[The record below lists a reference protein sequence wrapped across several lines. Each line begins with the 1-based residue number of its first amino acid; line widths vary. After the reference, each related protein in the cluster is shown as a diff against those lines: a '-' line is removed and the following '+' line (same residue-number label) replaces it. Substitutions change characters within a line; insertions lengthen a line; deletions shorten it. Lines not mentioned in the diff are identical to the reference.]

1 MSNNHPIDSHNATSG
16 GKMSEARY
24 LDDHYEA
31 TKVDYEQMLRSVGI
45 EKGWN
50 VLDAGGGG
58 GSYLR
63 LLTELVGDSGTVMI
77 TDLASENVQHV
88 AARIDR
94 GEFRCRVETRTANV
108 VELPFPDD
116 AFDAVWCAAVTQY
129 LSDDEV
135 VTAFNEFK
143 RVVRPGGLVAI
154 KEGDITAW
162 HFGPFPSAVIWRS
175 FIEYMDRPERGF
187 MRAPKFAA
195 MFRAAGLENIVSRTT
210 LIEKYQPLS
219 PVERRF
225 IREAFKYMSSLNL
238 KLDLSDDDKEWWLA
252 LSNVDDPQHIL
263 NDEDFFYRE
272 PHNVTVGRVPTT

>member
-1 MSNNHPIDSHNATSG
+1 M
-16 GKMSEARY
+16 
-24 LDDHYEA
+24 
-31 TKVDYEQMLRSVGI
+31 
-45 EKGWN
+45 
-50 VLDAGGGG
+50 
-58 GSYLR
+58 
-63 LLTELVGDSGTVMI
+63 
-77 TDLASENVQHV
+77 
-88 AARIDR
+88 
-94 GEFRCRVETRTANV
+94 
-108 VELPFPDD
+108 VELPFLDD
-116 AFDAVWCAAVTQY
+116 TFDAVWCAAVTQY

-135 VTAFNEFK
+135 VVAFNEFK
-143 RVVRPGGLVAI
+143 RVVRPGGVVAI

-195 MFRAAGLENIVSRTT
+195 MFRALGLERIVSRTT
-210 LIEKYQPLS
+210 MVEKYQPLS

-238 KLDLSDDDKEWWLA
+238 KLDLSDDDKDLWLA

-272 PHNVTVGRVPTT
+272 PHNVTVGRVPTS